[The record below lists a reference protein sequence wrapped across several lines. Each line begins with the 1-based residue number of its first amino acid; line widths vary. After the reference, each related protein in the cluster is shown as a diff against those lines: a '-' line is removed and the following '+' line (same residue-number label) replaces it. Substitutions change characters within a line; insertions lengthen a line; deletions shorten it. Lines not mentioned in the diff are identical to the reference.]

1 MKLRPH
7 HLLCTQ
13 GYSGKGYSEE
23 FVENMTAIT
32 NLLRSGVDTTVDL
45 VFSTDDICT
54 KCPMMLD
61 EDLCEDNEKVK
72 GMDQKVIDYFSL
84 EEKSYIYQDITR
96 EINAKMT
103 TSMMDDICSE
113 CSWYSVSE
121 CKKRIVGGSQ
131 KNLVIIKFLQIKN
144 RLLCRTML

>member
-13 GYSGKGYSEE
+13 GYSGKGYSDE

-32 NLLRSGVDTTVDL
+32 NLLSGDEDVAIDL
-45 VFSTDDICT
+45 VFTTDDICA
-54 KCPMMLD
+54 KCPLMLG
-61 EDLCEDNEKVK
+61 EDLCEDQQKVKQFDEKV
-72 GMDQKVIDYFSL
+72 VDYFGL

-103 TSMMDDICSE
+103 ESMMDDICSE
-113 CSWYSVSE
+113 CSWYAMSA
-121 CKKRIVGGSQ
+121 CKKRIVGD
-131 KNLVIIKFLQIKN
+131 
-144 RLLCRTML
+144 